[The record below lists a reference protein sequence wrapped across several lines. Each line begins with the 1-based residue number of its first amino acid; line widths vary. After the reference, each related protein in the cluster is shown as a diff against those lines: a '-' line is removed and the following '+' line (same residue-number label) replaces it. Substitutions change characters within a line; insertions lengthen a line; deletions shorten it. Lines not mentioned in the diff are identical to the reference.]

1 MIYQRPQTVFDP
13 SHLRFLG
20 LFSWQVSDI
29 DLRSVSMLL
38 GGDVLGFGQTAAVLR
53 NLRRAGIEPS
63 LREALKT
70 SEIAGPSSSAKR
82 IVQK

>member
-38 GGDVLGFGQTAAVLR
+38 GGDVLGFGQTAAVF
-53 NLRRAGIEPS
+53 LRRAGIEPS